1 MKDKYFPPAETEN
14 EIYGQLAEKKHLLIV
29 KDMIKLLEKLGEGEF
44 GEVYRGMF
52 NSRTSQPMEVAVKV
66 TKPDASL
73 LDKIKFLQEAT
84 IMGQFNHRNVSKLFG
99 IVTSSQPVS
108 THVIIIM
115 YSMFLGLYTRVGL

>member
-99 IVTSSQPVS
+99 RRKVLTFHLYIVIDVRTMIP
-108 THVIIIM
+108 TKCHH
-115 YSMFLGLYTRVGL
+115 L